1 MSIFF
6 NILISVSVA
15 TAAALAGVY
24 GAYFFNYKIKKY
36 EIYLISLAAGL
47 LLANAFLRL
56 LPEAIKLTPFWP
68 YCLLAVIIIFYLL
81 EQTVMIHSCREEH
94 CENHAMGLMS
104 LAGLTFHSLV
114 DGLAIGVSFEV
125 GFGIGLVSSAAI
137 IFHKIAEG
145 GCTYSLLVYDEKLKN
160 LALLFSWL
168 VALATPVG
176 ALLAYGFLRQAPAS
190 SLGVLLAL
198 AAGSFIYIS
207 ASDLLPA
214 THKKSSW
221 INILW
226 LFLGIIFVFLI
237 NRLVS

>member
-1 MSIFF
+1 MSIFL
-6 NILISVSVA
+6 NILISVLMA
-15 TAAALAGVY
+15 TMAALVGIY
-24 GAYFFNYKIKKY
+24 GARFFNYKIRKY

-68 YCLLAVIIIFYLL
+68 YCLLAAIIVFYLL
-81 EQTVMIHSCREEH
+81 EQVVMIHSCREEH
-94 CENHAMGLMS
+94 CENHAMGLLS

-114 DGLAIGVSFEV
+114 DGLAIGVSFEA
-125 GFGIGLVSSAAI
+125 GFGIGLISSAAI
-137 IFHKIAEG
+137 ISHKIAEG
-145 GCTYSLLVYDEKLKN
+145 GCTYSLLIYDDKLKKR
-160 LALLFSWL
+160 ALLFSWL
-168 VALATPVG
+168 VALATPMG
-176 ALLAYGFLRQAPAS
+176 ALVAYSFLRQASAS
-190 SLGVLLAL
+190 ALGILLAL

-226 LFLGIIFVFLI
+226 LFLGVAFVFWI
-237 NRLVS
+237 NRLVN

>member
-1 MSIFF
+1 MGIFLS
-6 NILISVSVA
+6 ILISVSVA
-15 TAAALAGVY
+15 TAAALIGVY
-24 GAYFFNYKIKKY
+24 GARFFDYKIRKY

-56 LPEAIKLTPFWP
+56 LPEAIKLTSFWP
-68 YCLLAVIIIFYLL
+68 FCLLIAIVLFYLL
-81 EQTVMIHSCREEH
+81 EQAVIIHSCREEH

-114 DGLAIGVSFEV
+114 DGLAIGVSFEA

-145 GCTYSLLVYDEKLKN
+145 GCTYSLLIYDDKLKN
-160 LALLFSWL
+160 RALLFSWL

-190 SLGVLLAL
+190 SLGILLAL

-221 INILW
+221 VNILW
-226 LFLGIIFVFLI
+226 LLFGVAFVFLI
-237 NRLVS
+237 NRLIN

>member
-24 GAYFFNYKIKKY
+24 GARFFNYKIRKY

-56 LPEAIKLTPFWP
+56 LPEAIKLTTVWP
-68 YCLLAVIIIFYLL
+68 YCLLVAIIIFYLL
-81 EQTVMIHSCREEH
+81 EQLVMIHSCREEH
-94 CENHAMGLMS
+94 C

-145 GCTYSLLVYDEKLKN
+145 GCTYSLLICDDKLKN
-160 LALLFSWL
+160 RAMLFSWL

-176 ALLAYGFLRQAPAS
+176 ALLAYSFLRQASPAA
-190 SLGVLLAL
+190 LGILLAL

-226 LFLGIIFVFLI
+226 LLLGAVFVFLI
-237 NRLVS
+237 NRLIV

>member
-1 MSIFF
+1 MSILL
-6 NILISVSVA
+6 NISISVLVA
-15 TAAALAGVY
+15 TAAALVGVY
-24 GAYFFNYKIKKY
+24 GARFFNYKIRKH

-47 LLANAFLRL
+47 LLANAFLHL

-68 YCLLAVIIIFYLL
+68 YCLLVAIIIFYLL
-81 EQTVMIHSCREEH
+81 EQMVMIHSCREEH

-114 DGLAIGVSFEV
+114 DGLAIGVSFEA

-145 GCTYSLLVYDEKLKN
+145 GCTYSLLICDNKLKDRV
-160 LALLFSWL
+160 LLFSWM
-168 VALATPVG
+168 VALATPIG
-176 ALLAYGFLRQAPAS
+176 ALMAYGFLRQAPAS
-190 SLGVLLAL
+190 LLGILLAL

-226 LFLGIIFVFLI
+226 FSLGVAFVFLVGCLA
-237 NRLVS
+237 N